1 MNFSLT
7 SLIVD
12 AADLESESSFWH
24 RLLGGSIT
32 RTATHHFLQ
41 VEDLP
46 VIVIQ
51 HAPGH
56 APPEWPDGAPQQM
69 HFDLATDDVAAA
81 DKRVLDGGGRRTMS
95 SPPPSRA
102 PERTP
107 PRPDIPSVSAQ
118 PDPKPSTNN
127 RADPVSTNGT
137 TGLVRRPSVLDGL
150 RVADGVQALAGAAGP
165 DAGQVANQEVD
176 MPVII
181 VIQTSAEGHKDRR
194 PPGPARPGQ
203 RP

>member
-24 RLLGGSIT
+24 KLLGGSIT

-41 VEDLP
+41 AGGLP

-56 APPEWPDGAPQQM
+56 VPPQWPDGAPQQM

-81 DKRVLDGGGRRTMS
+81 DKRILDGGGRR
-95 SPPPSRA
+95 
-102 PERTP
+102 
-107 PRPDIPSVSAQ
+107 
-118 PDPKPSTNN
+118 
-127 RADPVSTNGT
+127 
-137 TGLVRRPSVLDGL
+137 
-150 RVADGVQALAGAAGP
+150 
-165 DAGQVANQEVD
+165 
-176 MPVII
+176 
-181 VIQTSAEGHKDRR
+181 
-194 PPGPARPGQ
+194 Q
-203 RP
+203 RPTDDVTASGRQGSRVYASPAGHPFCLRSA